1 MPSQDEDEDA
11 LSYTRPWL
19 PSPFS
24 IKSEAVTQSGGRH
37 LLLVCLLSLSLS
49 PPIVIREKESDLGD
63 TGERRRKTKEEDE
76 DEDEEI
82 SLARRSTPIGE
93 GGKEYLSSI
102 PAE

>member
-1 MPSQDEDEDA
+1 MHCHIHDLGSHPRFQLKA
-11 LSYTRPWL
+11 RLSRRAAGVIF
-19 PSPFS
+19 FS
-24 IKSEAVTQSGGRH
+24 CAF
-37 LLLVCLLSLSLS
+37 CLSLS